1 MFPGMPKLLPRSIT
15 REPLKFGF
23 GLATTNKQ
31 KIRIAALALIILW
44 VIFGFS
50 LLKKLI
56 CKCRQRC

>member
-15 REPLKFGF
+15 QEPLKLGF
-23 GLATTNKQ
+23 GLATANRQ

-50 LLKKLI
+50 LLTNLTES
-56 CKCRQRC
+56 